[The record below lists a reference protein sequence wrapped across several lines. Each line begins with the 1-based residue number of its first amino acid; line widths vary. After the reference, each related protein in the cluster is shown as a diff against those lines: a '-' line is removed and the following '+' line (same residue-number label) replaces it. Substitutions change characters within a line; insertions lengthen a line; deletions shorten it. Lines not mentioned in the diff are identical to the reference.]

1 MNKNNV
7 LNLKSSLWYIPFI
20 SDLYFIWSFLFLHGW
35 VLSLWDRHLSNST
48 GHLDNGCGHLIIFLL
63 TVLGILYIHE
73 GSEALDVAIL
83 MTGVDYEF
91 DFFLWCHVG
100 QSFIPDGEL
109 SSMNCFFCY
118 APRSFLPVTSNVF
131 FRYEAADTS
140 AWGSP
145 FTADMIAASLCV
157 HGVVDLPN
165 HRCSLHSWS
174 WSTKIKLQQYSAA
187 SSSCKIA

>member
-1 MNKNNV
+1 MRTPYHLLAYGSRNIIYSWRIRSTWCCY
-7 LNLKSSLWYIPFI
+7 LNDWCRLR
-20 SDLYFIWSFLFLHGW
+20 
-35 VLSLWDRHLSNST
+35 V
-48 GHLDNGCGHLIIFLL
+48 
-63 TVLGILYIHE
+63 
-73 GSEALDVAIL
+73 
-83 MTGVDYEF
+83 